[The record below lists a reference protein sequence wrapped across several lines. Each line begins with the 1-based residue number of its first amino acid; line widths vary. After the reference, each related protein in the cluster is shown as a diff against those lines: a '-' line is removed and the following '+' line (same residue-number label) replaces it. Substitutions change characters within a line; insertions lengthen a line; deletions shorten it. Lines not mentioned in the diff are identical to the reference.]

1 MSERVI
7 VEQNFIDE
15 VVIPETPSVLGTQQ
29 IFVLCSLPEITVG
42 VIFAIDENGHLIA
55 TYSNGDVDDLGKVE
69 GTDGVDGQD
78 GNIVQVTEES
88 VPLIP
93 GSIHVEELESN
104 HLYSFSGVAHDVTI
118 DITLDFET
126 GSFAE
131 VTFIAGQNIA
141 NNGITINNAQGNVP
155 VVIVEY
161 GVSMQVSEWRPEYG
175 KQVSLLFCNN
185 GLSIVCGVTEV

>member
-1 MSERVI
+1 MFYKPVSI
-7 VEQNFIDE
+7 V
-15 VVIPETPSVLGTQQ
+15 SVEKASSQGLVDTYLITYSDGTT
-29 IFVLCSLPEITVG
+29 ST
-42 VIFAIDENGHLIA
+42 FAITN
-55 TYSNGDVDDLGKVE
+55 
-69 GTDGVDGQD
+69 GQD

-126 GSFAE
+126 GAFAE
-131 VTFIAGQNIA
+131 VSFIAGQNVA

-161 GVSMQVSEWRPEYG
+161 GVAMQVSEWRPEYG

-185 GLSIVCGVTEV
+185 GMNIVVGVIEV